1 MGLLECPHNI
11 AIAFSQRELFEDK
24 DTEREKETER
34 DRDRKNEYNGVDLDS
49 EVISLCFVDN
59 TN

>member
-11 AIAFSQRELFEDK
+11 AIASSQRELSEDK
-24 DTEREKETER
+24 DTERER
-34 DRDRKNEYNGVDLDS
+34 DRDRENEYNGVDLDS